1 MRRRTRTW
9 SGARCRWQV
18 SPGEWSVRARVER
31 FGEPAVLLL
40 LHERP
45 AHGYDLLDP
54 LATLTGEKR
63 ADMGNLYRA
72 LRALED
78 ESIVSSEWRDDLP
91 GPSKRVYEL
100 TEAGR
105 GLLDQWAEALRDA
118 RQEIDGFLE
127 RYEQGKEVKDVRA

>member
-1 MRRRTRTW
+1 
-9 SGARCRWQV
+9 
-18 SPGEWSVRARVER
+18 
-31 FGEPAVLLL
+31 
-40 LHERP
+40 
-45 AHGYDLLDP
+45 
-54 LATLTGEKR
+54 
-63 ADMGNLYRA
+63 MGNLYRA

-105 GLLDQWAEALRDA
+105 GLLGQWATALHQA
-118 RQEIDGFLE
+118 RRQIDEFLE